1 MAKQR
6 TEKIIACIF
15 WVIGA
20 ALIITAMLTDYWIS
34 ATDQIKFGL
43 FEYCLVDRCAKFGK
57 LKRYNGIIGLINVE
71 MLLPYFATKR
81 SHGSY
86 MLQ

>member
-34 ATDQIKFGL
+34 TEQLKFGL
-43 FEYCLVDRCAKFGK
+43 FEHCNADVCNKFGK
-57 LKRYNGIIGLINVE
+57 FE
-71 MLLPYFATKR
+71 
-81 SHGSY
+81 
-86 MLQ
+86 

>member
-20 ALIITAMLTDYWIS
+20 ALLITAMLTDFWIS
-34 ATDQIKFGL
+34 NGYLKFGL
-43 FEYCLVDRCAKFGK
+43 FEYCAGGACAKFG
-57 LKRYNGIIGLINVE
+57 E
-71 MLLPYFATKR
+71 MIVLRFDAKTPCDCA
-81 SHGSY
+81 
-86 MLQ
+86 M